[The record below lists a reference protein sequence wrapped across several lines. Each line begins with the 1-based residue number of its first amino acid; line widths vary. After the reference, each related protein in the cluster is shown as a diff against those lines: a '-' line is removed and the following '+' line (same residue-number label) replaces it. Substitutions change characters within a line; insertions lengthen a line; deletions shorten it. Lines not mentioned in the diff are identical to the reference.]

1 MCCNL
6 MYIKFRRIDHNVFYQ
21 CLSESR
27 IFEPKDKENKLW
39 KNSLFFSVYE
49 CLNFFGQS
57 FNYQFI
63 GMVDKFSNQIF
74 RKLSYVQRIP
84 MFFVHMISRI
94 NLKREILA
102 KCDRTIRVT
111 F

>member
-1 MCCNL
+1 MCFYL
-6 MYIKFRRIDHNVFYQ
+6 LFVKFRRINHNVFCQ

-27 IFEPKDKENKLW
+27 IFEPKDKENKPW

-57 FNYQFI
+57 FHYQFI
-63 GMVDKFSNQIF
+63 RMVNELSNQIF

-94 NLKREILA
+94 NMKREILA
-102 KCDRTIRVT
+102 KCYRTIRVT